1 MRKRIA
7 AGALTAVMAA
17 ALFGASGASAAT
29 EVGSN
34 CTPNGAEEALTL
46 MQISQVGPLPT
57 AIPAAGVISQ
67 WRTSFPTGG
76 EPLPPN
82 LFTAKLKVFRAL
94 GGPGLFQIVG
104 ESSAGG
110 LLSGTNT
117 FLTRIPVQAGD
128 RIGLVGSP
136 ITLYCTTG
144 NPSDVFGYSEFLSSS
159 VGGTQQ
165 FELDSGLQ
173 VPVLAVVE
181 PDVDGDGY
189 GDETQDKCPQSA
201 AYQVPCPIVTITAVS
216 SKPGKGAVTVL
227 AATSLNAPVTVKGTV
242 KLGKGKQA
250 KLSVP
255 GQTLT
260 AGTIT
265 RFKLNFTGPLKTRLK
280 EMKPSQ
286 SLQLNIT
293 ADATNV
299 AGQVSTTTAKAKLKG
314 QG

>member
-1 MRKRIA
+1 MRKRFA
-7 AGALTAVMAA
+7 TGALTAVMTA

-34 CTPNGAEEALTL
+34 CTPTGAEELTFT
-46 MQISQVGPLPT
+46 QISQVGPLPT
-57 AIPAAGVISQ
+57 TVPAAGVISQ
-67 WRTSFPTGG
+67 WRTSFPAEG
-76 EPLPPN
+76 EPLPPD
-82 LFTAKLKVFRAL
+82 LFTATLKVFRAL
-94 GGPGLFQIVG
+94 SGPFFQVVG
-104 ESSAGG
+104 ESSAGS
-110 LLSGTNT
+110 LRSGTNT

-128 RIGLVGSP
+128 RLGLIGSP
-136 ITLYCTTG
+136 FTLYCITG
-144 NPSDVFGYSEFLSSS
+144 NPGDVIGFSEFFSSS
-159 VGGTQQ
+159 VGGIQE
-165 FELDSGLQ
+165 FETDNGYQ
-173 VPVLAVVE
+173 TPVLAVVE

-201 AYQVPCPIVTITAVS
+201 AYHVPCPIVTITAVTS
-216 SKPGKGAVTVL
+216 PPGKGAVTVL
-227 AATSLNAPVTVKGTV
+227 AATSLGAPVTVKGTV

-250 KLSVP
+250 KLSAP

-260 AGTIT
+260 PGTIT
-265 RFKLNFTGPLKTRLK
+265 RFKLNFSGPLKKKLK

-286 SLQLNIT
+286 SLQLSIT

>member
-7 AGALTAVMAA
+7 AGALTAVTAMA
-17 ALFGASGASAAT
+17 LLGASGASAAT

-34 CTPNGAEEALTL
+34 CTPNNAEEGLTF
-46 MQISQVGPLPT
+46 MQVSQTGPLPAT
-57 AIPAAGVISQ
+57 VPAAGVISQ
-67 WRTSFPTGG
+67 WRSTFPSGG

-94 GGPGLFQIVG
+94 GGPGLFQVVG
-104 ESSAGG
+104 ESAAGG
-110 LLSGTNT
+110 LLSGTNA

-128 RIGLVGSP
+128 RLGLVGSP
-136 ITLYCTTG
+136 ITLYCITG
-144 NPSDVFGYSEFLSSS
+144 NPGDVFGYSELSTA
-159 VGGTQQ
+159 VGGTQE
-165 FELDSGLQ
+165 FGVESGLQ
-173 VPVLAVVE
+173 VPVLALVE

-201 AYQVPCPIVTITAVS
+201 AYQVPCPIVTITAVT

-250 KLSVP
+250 KLSAP
-255 GQTLT
+255 GKTLT
-260 AGTIT
+260 PGTIT

-280 EMKPSQ
+280 ELKPSQ

-299 AGQVSTTTAKAKLKG
+299 AGQVSTTKAKAKLKG